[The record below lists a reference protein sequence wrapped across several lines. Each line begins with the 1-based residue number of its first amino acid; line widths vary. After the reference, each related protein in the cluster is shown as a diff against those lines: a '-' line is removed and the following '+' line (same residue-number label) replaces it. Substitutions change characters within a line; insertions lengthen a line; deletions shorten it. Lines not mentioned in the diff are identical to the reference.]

1 MIQQQ
6 LNELLTGFSKR
17 ESGEKIDSLAERLG
31 DLCFSYDAG
40 LTNSELQHVFV
51 IIRALLRD
59 TEMHVR
65 RKLAE
70 HLSVRDDVPH
80 DLVVTLAQDQIE
92 VAYPMIVWSKLLGDA
107 DLLEIVA
114 NHERQHQTAITERST
129 ISAVVSDALVAT
141 DDTEVI
147 AALLHNAGAEFS
159 PETFKKLISEC
170 MCVHEYR
177 EPIVRRED
185 LTPELAGQIYVWVG
199 DALRDFLNQRY
210 TFDPTDLENQIARAL
225 SAAMEE
231 DEKKGDDSTDGIRF
245 MTHSRVQ
252 RAADLLMD
260 FLRDGKLDRFE
271 LDFVQM
277 TGLSAGVVALALHNT
292 GYAGVAIL
300 CKGVGVDR
308 SVFSETFF
316 HMHGGRSNALFR
328 TTPEYKRAIS
338 YFDNLKRERARR
350 VLKSWQ
356 DSMGPDN
363 VDEATR
369 LIDENLKRFVGDHK

>member
-6 LNELLTGFSKR
+6 LNDLLSGFSER
-17 ESGEKIDSLAERLG
+17 QSGKDRDSLAERLG

-40 LTNSELQHVFV
+40 LSERELQHVFGIV
-51 IIRALLRD
+51 RALLRD

-80 DLVVTLAQDQIE
+80 DLIATLADDQIE
-92 VAYPMIVWSKLLGDA
+92 VAYPIIVWSKLLSDK
-107 DLLEIVA
+107 DLLEIIA
-114 NHERQHQTAITERST
+114 KHAQQHQMAITERSSV
-129 ISAVVSDALVAT
+129 SAVVSDALVAT
-141 DDTEVI
+141 EDKEVV
-147 AALLHNAGAEFS
+147 ASLLHNEGAAFT
-159 PETFKKLISEC
+159 PETFKRLISDC
-170 MCVHEYR
+170 MWVDEYR
-177 EPIVRRED
+177 APIVRRED
-185 LTPELAGQIYVWVG
+185 LTPELAGQVYVWVG
-199 DALRDFLNQRY
+199 DALRDFINERY
-210 TFDPTDLENQIARAL
+210 TFDPVELENHIARSL
-225 SAAMEE
+225 AAATEE
-231 DEKKGDDSTDGIRF
+231 DEKKGDDSTEGIRF
-245 MTHSRVQ
+245 MSHSRVQ
-252 RAADLLMD
+252 RVADLLMD
-260 FLRDGKLDRFE
+260 FLRDDKLDRFE

-328 TTPEYKRAIS
+328 TTPEYKKAIA

-369 LIDENLKRFVGDHK
+369 LIDESLRRQIGDDK